1 MLFVDG
7 RYTLQVREQV
17 DTSLFTIEHLV
28 ETPPDRWIETN
39 LTSADRLGY
48 DPWLHT
54 VESAERLAKACAAAG
69 ATLVAVEP
77 DLIDAIW
84 SDRPAPPLGAVTL
97 HDLRFA
103 GEAAEEKLARIRAE
117 LAKLRADALVV
128 SDPHAVA
135 WAFNIRGA
143 DVAHTPLPLAFAV
156 VPQAGRP
163 ALFVDGRKL
172 SNDVRDR
179 LEGLADVRE
188 PADFVQA
195 LAALGQARKTVRL
208 DQATAADA
216 LARLV
221 ITHGGKVARGACP
234 IALMKAVKNQVEI
247 SGARAAHIRDG
258 AAVTRFLAW
267 FDREAARGTLTEI
280 DAVAALESFRRDTG
294 LLKDISFP
302 TISGAGP
309 DGAIVHYR
317 VTSKT
322 NRAIAPGELFL
333 IDSGGQY
340 QDGTTDITRTVAVGE
355 PTAEM
360 RERFTRVLKGH
371 IAIARAVFPDG
382 TTGAQLELV
391 CAAILVGAG
400 ARLRSRHRTWRRQL
414 SLGARRPGAHLQA
427 GHDGAPARHD
437 PLERARLLQSRR
449 LRHPHRESCARGGG
463 RRRPRRRET
472 AQCFRDAH
480 AGAHRPSADRGQYA
494 HARRDGVARRLSCAR
509 RADAVAARRRRDAR
523 VARGRH
529 PPARAKLNPLG
540 YPVLDPT
547 TKGTTRS
554 EARPTRWRLLALL
567 IAMTGVSSLSLNIL
581 VPAIPSLVAKF
592 AADPASVQLTVSLY
606 LLGLAVA
613 QLVFGPLSDR
623 FGRRPVVLAGLA
635 LATIASTAAIFAASI
650 SSLIVARVAQSL
662 GASTGQTIG
671 RAIIRDLYDREHAA
685 SMIGLVTSVVVL
697 MPMAAPLIGGIL
709 DTLFGWEAIF
719 VFTAALSFT
728 VFAWAM
734 LALPETHTFS
744 TAPGGWGRFSADVR
758 ALAAARGSSATRYA
772 PGSARRP
779 SSAFSAALPMWW

>member
-1 MLFVDG
+1 MFEARFQSFEDRTERAASGARVAALRTELARRGLTGFIIPRSDRHQNEYVPASEERLAWLTGFTGSAGAAIVLMERAVLFVDG

-39 LTSADRLGY
+39 LTNADRLGY

-84 SDRPAPPLGAVTL
+84 SDRPAPPLGAVML

-103 GEAAEEKLARIRAE
+103 GEAAEDKLARIRAE
-117 LAKLRADALVV
+117 LVKLRADALVV

-156 VPQAGRP
+156 IPQAGRP

-179 LEGLADVRE
+179 LEGLADIRE

-221 ITHGGKVARGACP
+221 TTHGGKVARGACP
-234 IALMKAVKNQVEI
+234 IALMKAVKNPAEI
-247 SGARAAHIRDG
+247 SGARAAHVRDG
-258 AAVTRFLAW
+258 AAMTRFLAW

-294 LLKDISFP
+294 LLEDISFP

-322 NRAIAPGELFL
+322 NRGIAPGELFL

-340 QDGTTDITRTVAVGE
+340 QDGTTDITRTVAVGA

-360 RERFTRVLKGH
+360 CERFTQVLKGH

-382 TTGAQLELV
+382 TTGAQLDSFARQFLWTQGLDFDHGTGHGVGSYLSVHEGPARISKLGTT
-391 CAAILVGAG
+391 ALRRGMILSNEPGYYKAG
-400 ARLRSRHRTWRRQL
+400 AYGIRIENLVL
-414 SLGARRPGAHLQA
+414 VVEAAAVPGAEKALNA
-427 GHDGAPARHD
+427 FETLTLAPID
-437 PLERARLLQSRR
+437 RR
-449 LRHPHRESCARGGG
+449 LVV
-463 RRRPRRRET
+463 
-472 AQCFRDAH
+472 
-480 AGAHRPSADRGQYA
+480 ADMLTPDEMDWL
-494 HARRDGVARRLSCAR
+494 DGY
-509 RADAVAARRRRDAR
+509 
-523 VARGRH
+523 H
-529 PPARAKLNPLG
+529 
-540 YPVLDPT
+540 
-547 TKGTTRS
+547 
-554 EARPTRWRLLALL
+554 
-567 IAMTGVSSLSLNIL
+567 
-581 VPAIPSLVAKF
+581 
-592 AADPASVQLTVSLY
+592 
-606 LLGLAVA
+606 
-613 QLVFGPLSDR
+613 
-623 FGRRPVVLAGLA
+623 
-635 LATIASTAAIFAASI
+635 
-650 SSLIVARVAQSL
+650 ARVAQMLSPL
-662 GASTGQTIG
+662 VDDET
-671 RAIIRDLYDREHAA
+671 RA
-685 SMIGLVTSVVVL
+685 
-697 MPMAAPLIGGIL
+697 
-709 DTLFGWEAIF
+709 W
-719 VFTAALSFT
+719 
-728 VFAWAM
+728 
-734 LALPETHTFS
+734 
-744 TAPGGWGRFSADVR
+744 
-758 ALAAARGSSATRYA
+758 LAAATRPLA
-772 PGSARRP
+772 QS
-779 SSAFSAALPMWW
+779 